1 MRLLTL
7 LPNTMEFIT
16 EKDRIYA
23 TDAAGNVVAEVD
35 FPTVDGVSTIDH
47 TFVDPSLRGEGI
59 AGKLVK
65 LAADKIL
72 SEGNK
77 IAATCSYAVAWF
89 KRHPEYPV
97 DCSGPV
103 ACRIDRRR

>member
-1 MRLLTL
+1 MDFL
-7 LPNTMEFIT
+7 T

-23 TDAAGNVVAEVD
+23 IDPSGNVIAEVT
-35 FPTVDGVSTIDH
+35 FPTKDGVSTIDH

-65 LAADKIL
+65 LATDKIL
-72 SEGNK
+72 AEGNE

-89 KRHPEYPV
+89 KRHPEYHLV
-97 DCSGPV
+97 SSGPV
-103 ACRIDRRR
+103 ACRIDKRKK

>member
-1 MRLLTL
+1 MD
-7 LPNTMEFIT
+7 FIT
-16 EKDRIYA
+16 ERDRIYA
-23 TDAAGNVVAEVD
+23 TDPSGKVIAEVT
-35 FPTVDGVSTIDH
+35 FPTEDGVSTIDH
-47 TFVDPSLRGEGI
+47 TFVDPSLRGQGI

-77 IAATCSYAVAWF
+77 IGATCVYAVAWF

-97 DCSGPV
+97 VDCGAPS
-103 ACRIDRRR
+103 CRIDRRR